1 MRAHARREAGDRARA
16 AASLGRARA
25 VAAQLSM
32 PAGVRA
38 SIERR
43 PGD

>member
-1 MRAHARREAGDRARA
+1 MRAHALRGAGDRALA

-25 VAAQLSM
+25 VATQLSM
-32 PAGVRA
+32 PARVRA
-38 SIERR
+38 AIERP